1 MVPGTCGNKTV
12 TIDDFSGASH
22 FLDEEIPD
30 GERKKD
36 LLQLIKKLED
46 SKNTREYLFYYQQFI
61 DVLNHHI
68 VVCSPVLIFLSRFF
82 PQ

>member
-1 MVPGTCGNKTV
+1 MVPGTRGDKKV
-12 TIDDFSGASH
+12 TINDFSGASH
-22 FLDEEIPD
+22 LIGEEIPD

-36 LLQLIKKLED
+36 LLQLIKKLEE
-46 SKNTREYLFYYQQFI
+46 SQNTREYLFYYQQFI

-82 PQ
+82 P